1 MGLSNLKLGKT
12 LILSGIITTSI
23 TAFFITGIA
32 LWQGY
37 QVERIARE
45 ETLRVTKAQQENII
59 SGIMAMLK
67 TQQEVLEKKVTYDLS
82 VAKDVLEQTGK
93 ISFGN
98 ESVEWQ
104 AVNQFSKDPVKA
116 TLPKMMVGNTW
127 LAQNTDIAQPS
138 PVVDKVKSLVGATCT
153 IFQRMNDQGDMLRV
167 ATNVETLEKKRA
179 ISTFIPVKNPDGAQ
193 NPVLQKVLAGEQF
206 TGRAFV
212 VNKWYVTAYEPI
224 RDGAGGKVIGML
236 YTGVPEE
243 SATGLRR
250 EIMAIKVGDSG
261 YVYVLDP
268 KGHYVISQ
276 KGKRDGENIWEAKDA
291 DGNLFI
297 QNIVKKAQV
306 LKSEEF
312 AQVQYLWK
320 NADDP
325 RPRQKTVTLG
335 YFEPWQWIIG
345 AGTWDD
351 EFFKGVNAIHT
362 ANSRSRLTM
371 IFVLAAAIAGVG
383 LLWFFLSR
391 RIVGPIRHTVDMLK
405 DISEGEGDLTRR
417 LNTGSQNEIGEMARY
432 FNRFLEKLQEMIGNI
447 TVNAGTLASSSVE
460 LADVSAQMNANSE
473 NTTENSNAVAAA
485 AEEMSTNMHQVSSA
499 MEETSANIQ
508 MIVSAA
514 EEMASTIQ
522 EIAGNTAKGNTITQT
537 AVLKAGEV
545 SGKVNDLGNAA
556 RDIVKVTETIA
567 DISEQTNLLALN
579 ATIEAARAG
588 EAGKGFA
595 VVAAEIKTLAL
606 QTANA
611 TKEINSKIAGVQTTT
626 TDSVRAIQ
634 EIVSVINEINDIMTT
649 VATAIEEQSAT
660 TREISKNVSMAF
672 SGVNEA
678 SDNMSQIS
686 SATAEV
692 TRNITQVSSDAGQIS
707 TGSAQVNQK
716 AGELSRLSDDL
727 NRMLSQFKI

>member
-1 MGLSNLKLGKT
+1 MGIKNLKLGKI

-37 QVERIARE
+37 QVESIAKE
-45 ETLRVTKAQQENII
+45 ETLRLTKAQQENII

-82 VAKDVLEQTGK
+82 VAKEVLEKTGN
-93 ISFGN
+93 IRFGN
-98 ESVEWQ
+98 ETIEWQ
-104 AVNQFSKDPVKA
+104 AVNQFTKDVTK
-116 TLPKMMVGNTW
+116 TVLPKMMVGEAW
-127 LAQNTDIAQPS
+127 LGQNADIAKPS
-138 PVVDKVKSLVGATCT
+138 PVVDKVKSLVGTTCT

-179 ISTFIPVKNPDGAQ
+179 IGTFIPVKNPDGSQ
-193 NPVLQKVLAGEQF
+193 NPVLQKLLAGERF
-206 TGRAFV
+206 IGRAFV
-212 VNKWYVTAYEPI
+212 VNKWYITAYEPI
-224 RDGAGGKVIGML
+224 RDDTGGKVIGVL

-243 SATGLRR
+243 SAQGLRR
-250 EIMAIKVGDSG
+250 EIMAFKVGDSG

-276 KGKRDGENIWEAKDA
+276 EGKRDGENIWEAKDA

-306 LKSEEF
+306 LKTGEF
-312 AQVQYLWK
+312 TQAQYPWK
-320 NADDP
+320 NAGDP
-325 RPRQKTVTLG
+325 HPRQKTVTLG

-351 EFFKGVNAIHT
+351 EYFKGVNAIRT

-371 IFVLAAAIAGVG
+371 ILVLTAAITGVG
-383 LLWFFLSR
+383 LLWLLLSR
-391 RIVGPIRHTVDMLK
+391 RIVRPIRHTVDMLK

-417 LNTGSQNEIGEMARY
+417 LITDSKNEIGEMALY
-432 FNRFLEKLQEMIGNI
+432 FNRFLEKLQGMIGNI
-447 TVNAGTLASSSVE
+447 AANAGTMASSSVE
-460 LADVSAQMNANSE
+460 LADVSARMNATSE
-473 NTTENSNAVAAA
+473 NTTQNSNAVAAA
-485 AEEMSTNMHQVSSA
+485 AEEMSTNMSQVSSS
-499 MEETSANIQ
+499 MEEASANIQ

-514 EEMASTIQ
+514 EQMASTIQ
-522 EIAGNTAKGNTITQT
+522 EIAGNTAKGNSITQT
-537 AVLKAGEV
+537 AVLKASEV

-556 RDIVKVTETIA
+556 LDIVKVTETIA

-595 VVAAEIKTLAL
+595 VVASEIKALAL
-606 QTANA
+606 QTAEA
-611 TKEINSKIAGVQTTT
+611 TKEINSKISGVQTTT

-634 EIVSVINEINDIMTT
+634 EIVHVINEINTIMTT

-660 TREISKNVSMAF
+660 TREISKNVEMAF
-672 SGVNEA
+672 SGVTET
-678 SDNMSQIS
+678 SHNMSQIS

-692 TRNITQVSSDAGQIS
+692 TRNINQVSNDAGQI
-707 TGSAQVNQK
+707 TIGSVQVNQK
-716 AGELSRLSDDL
+716 AGELSKLSNDL
-727 NRMLSQFKI
+727 NRMLGQFKI